1 MNRRSLLAFIGLA
14 PIAGVAAALPRP
26 ADPVK
31 LAGTGG
37 REVKFTFPPNP
48 EADDYLK
55 QYLHECYGNRRPF
68 IFKDGVLVLEN
79 ARINDIY
86 R

>member
-31 LAGTGG
+31 LAGTTG
-37 REVKFTFPPNP
+37 REIKAVVGECGP
-48 EADDYLK
+48 EAIMPV
-55 QYLHECYGNRRPF
+55 QPF
-68 IFKDGVLVLEN
+68 VFVEGKLYFN
-79 ARINDIY
+79 KARINDLY